1 MNKFEQFAV
10 DYYLSDYP
18 DNLDFI
24 SILGLIQ
31 NDNESIIIWHYF
43 ENENKLELCDLICDL
58 KSSLE
63 NTFN

>member
-10 DYYLSDYP
+10 DYYLSYYP
-18 DNLDFI
+18 DNIDFI

-31 NDNESIIIWHYF
+31 NGDNSIIIWHPF
-43 ENENKLELCDLICDL
+43 ENENKLELCDLICDF